1 MGIVA
6 GADAHLAVGRW
17 TVWVCVVGIMHRNFV
32 VIWPWF
38 FAAEMDAAFCTAQW
52 NSRIKKTSLRLVFA
66 HAQSSIGHM
75 VLLQFI
81 QTLAIGLGLTAGQ
94 NVLALGIAAA
104 TTGRLLAALA
114 AFVAPLALLLV

>member
-17 TVWVCVVGIMHRNFV
+17 AVWVCVAGIMHRNFA

-38 FAAEMDAAFCTAQW
+38 CAAEMDAAFCTAQW

-94 NVLALGIAAA
+94 NVLALGITTAA
-104 TTGRLLAALA
+104 TGRLLAALA

>member
-6 GADAHLAVGRW
+6 GADAHVAVGRW
-17 TVWVCVVGIMHRNFV
+17 TVWVWVVGIMYRNFV
-32 VIWPWF
+32 VIWRWF
-38 FAAEMDAAFCTAQW
+38 CAAEIDAAFCTAQW

-94 NVLALGIAAA
+94 NVLALGITTAA
-104 TTGRLLAALA
+104 TGRLLAALA